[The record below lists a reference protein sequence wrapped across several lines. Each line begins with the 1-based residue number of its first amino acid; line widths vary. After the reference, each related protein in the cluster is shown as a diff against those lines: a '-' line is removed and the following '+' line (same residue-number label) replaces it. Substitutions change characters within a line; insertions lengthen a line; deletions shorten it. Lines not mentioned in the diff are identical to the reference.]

1 MSPLPLVFQISH
13 LRPPHSQPL
22 LRQCVHIYLGEM
34 ILGGEW
40 WGRDLSSFSCNYSQ
54 LMCPPLSFTLKFQP
68 APPSP
73 TPNRYSIETV
83 QTYFTQMNGG
93 VGGGESFL
101 PFYHDA
107 MGGYQVTYHICCS
120 NFHKIVK
127 LFSIPV
133 KMIVFLC
140 VVCEECTVY
149 CFCRVG
155 RRSVIFSVVCVKMMV
170 LFTFYDIHF
179 LGIE

>member
-40 WGRDLSSFSCNYSQ
+40 WGWDLSSFSCNYSQ

-73 TPNRYSIETV
+73 TPNWYSIETV
-83 QTYFTQMNGG
+83 RTYFTQMNGG
-93 VGGGESFL
+93 VGGGGGESFL

-107 MGGYQVTYHICCS
+107 MGGYQVTY
-120 NFHKIVK
+120 
-127 LFSIPV
+127 LLQQFS
-133 KMIVFLC
+133 
-140 VVCEECTVY
+140 
-149 CFCRVG
+149 
-155 RRSVIFSVVCVKMMV
+155 
-170 LFTFYDIHF
+170 
-179 LGIE
+179 

>member
-1 MSPLPLVFQISH
+1 
-13 LRPPHSQPL
+13 
-22 LRQCVHIYLGEM
+22 
-34 ILGGEW
+34 
-40 WGRDLSSFSCNYSQ
+40 
-54 LMCPPLSFTLKFQP
+54 
-68 APPSP
+68 
-73 TPNRYSIETV
+73 
-83 QTYFTQMNGG
+83 MNGG
-93 VGGGESFL
+93 VGGGGGESFL

-107 MGGYQVTYHICCS
+107 MGGYQVHICCS
-120 NFHKIVK
+120 NFHEIVK

-155 RRSVIFSVVCVKMMV
+155 QRSVVFSVVCVKIMV
-170 LFTFYDIHF
+170 LFTFNDIHF

>member
-1 MSPLPLVFQISH
+1 
-13 LRPPHSQPL
+13 
-22 LRQCVHIYLGEM
+22 
-34 ILGGEW
+34 
-40 WGRDLSSFSCNYSQ
+40 
-54 LMCPPLSFTLKFQP
+54 
-68 APPSP
+68 
-73 TPNRYSIETV
+73 
-83 QTYFTQMNGG
+83 MNGG

-107 MGGYQVTYHICCS
+107 MGGYQVHICCS
-120 NFHKIVK
+120 NFHEIVK

-155 RRSVIFSVVCVKMMV
+155 QRSVVFSVVCVKMMI
-170 LFTFYDIHF
+170 LFTFNDIHF